1 MKRFLASFIVGLI
14 FALGLGISGMTQV
27 SKVFG
32 FLDVFGNWEPAL
44 IFVMAGAILVHAV
57 GYYFVTKR
65 DKPVLDEKF
74 NIPKKRKITGSL
86 VGGAFIFGVGW
97 GLAGFCP
104 GPAMVSLA
112 TFELRP
118 LIFVV
123 AMLVGM
129 KVFAFVAKTRI
140 YSPP

>member
-1 MKRFLASFIVGLI
+1 MKRALAAFVVGLI

-27 SKVFG
+27 TKVFG
-32 FLDVFGNWEPAL
+32 FLDVFGNWQPAL
-44 IFVMAGAILVHAV
+44 IFVMGGAIAVHAL
-57 GYYFVTKR
+57 GYYFVR
-65 DKPVLDEKF
+65 RMNSPVLDSEF
-74 NIPKKRKITGSL
+74 HVPKKKTISASL

-104 GPAMVSLA
+104 GPALVSLA
-112 TFELRP
+112 SLELRP
-118 LIFVV
+118 LIFV
-123 AMLVGM
+123 ASMLVGM